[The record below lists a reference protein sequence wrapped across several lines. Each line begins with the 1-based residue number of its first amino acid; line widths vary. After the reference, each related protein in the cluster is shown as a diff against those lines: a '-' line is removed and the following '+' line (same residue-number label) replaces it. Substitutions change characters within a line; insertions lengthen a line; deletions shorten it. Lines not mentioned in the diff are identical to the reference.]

1 MGEFGPRIFRDTM
14 NVDEVG
20 IMLAGDSKSES
31 SQKSKP
37 KKGKLKKW
45 FHNNPTFIASILCIA
60 LIAIIVIFFAI
71 PLVQL
76 IKGLVNA
83 GAKSAQEEA
92 QGPRD
97 NEE

>member
-1 MGEFGPRIFRDTM
+1 MHRLVSLHSIDCYYR
-14 NVDEVG
+14 NV
-20 IMLAGDSKSES
+20 SC
-31 SQKSKP
+31 
-37 KKGKLKKW
+37 
-45 FHNNPTFIASILCIA
+45 ILMFF
-60 LIAIIVIFFAI
+60 LISYGNGLSFFAI

-83 GAKSAQEEA
+83 GAKAAQEEA